1 MRFQKVPGGRG
12 SEVGDRRSGIGGR
25 GSEVGDRRAE
35 GGSRWL
41 VFHWPVLQRRDG
53 HFTFFSLHVLFLPLF
68 GFGSLFHPTDVR
80 QPALSFI
87 WERAG
92 GEGRQQ
98 RGFGGSAHTSTDL
111 SMSGGLDLRN
121 SALASISYFLFP
133 LLPCFAVAAAAFCY
147 AGTSAIFF
155 IRWYSSS
162 NFLAVAGS
170 RIIRMF
176 SSFCVAAEPVKL

>member
-92 GEGRQQ
+92 GEGRAVKSFGTHGTDSTNVRRSLTENEHIPLPR
-98 RGFGGSAHTSTDL
+98 RGGRRSLTGWW
-111 SMSGGLDLRN
+111 G
-121 SALASISYFLFP
+121 
-133 LLPCFAVAAAAFCY
+133 Y
-147 AGTSAIFF
+147 AGG
-155 IRWYSSS
+155 YSNITAKKPPRPGGHPST
-162 NFLAVAGS
+162 GGES
-170 RIIRMF
+170 RR
-176 SSFCVAAEPVKL
+176 